1 MPCAVLN
8 LQGRVFMKEID
19 CPFLRLDSLLEE
31 PGVREARIV
40 IVDFH
45 AEATAEK
52 VALARYADGRVT
64 AVIGTH
70 THVPSANACRAGPRT

>member
-1 MPCAVLN
+1 MRGPEPP
-8 LQGRVFMKEID
+8 GRVFMKEID
-19 CPFLRLDSLLEE
+19 CPFRRLDSLLEE
-31 PGVREARIV
+31 PGVRSCAIV

-52 VALARYADGRVT
+52 VAMARYADGRVT

-70 THVPSANACRAGPRT
+70 PRPRPIRACSRVAPPT